1 MRASCWLI
9 AVIVSSFL
17 MTSAWGKP
25 TMGSSSTTLGCLSSG
40 CHSATTGGVSVS
52 SAITTNLGTQKDGA
66 VRGTLDTFRVAQ
78 GQTVSI
84 PINVAAGPSGD
95 LYALGV
101 YELNHGGQKN
111 SQANVMAY
119 SITSAGWTLR
129 GNATS
134 NLPYPRY
141 TYGTA
146 ALGTAKTVTF
156 SMLIGASTPADFYDV
171 QIQWGTMDNNGDL
184 WAQAERVYIE
194 VLSAPEPGSLAML
207 ILPVGRWLLRRR
219 RC

>member
-1 MRASCWLI
+1 MKPLCWIVALSVLI
-9 AVIVSSFL
+9 V
-17 MTSAWGKP
+17 P
-25 TMGSSSTTLGCLSSG
+25 TALATPSKGSSSTTAGCLSSG
-40 CHSATTGGVSVS
+40 CHGAKTGAMSITSGV
-52 SAITTNLGTQKDGA
+52 TTNLGTQKDGA
-66 VRGTLDTFRVAQ
+66 VRGTLDTFRVVQ

-95 LYALGV
+95 PYALGV
-101 YELNHGGQKN
+101 YELSHGGQKN

-141 TYGTA
+141 TYGTDG
-146 ALGTAKTVTF
+146 LGSAKTVTF

-171 QIQWGTMDNNGDL
+171 QLQWGTMDNNGDL

-194 VLSAPEPGSLAML
+194 VLSAPEPGQWAML
-207 ILPVGRWLLRRR
+207 MIPVSGWLLWRRR
-219 RC
+219 

>member
-9 AVIVSSFL
+9 AVVVSGCLVSD
-17 MTSAWGKP
+17 AWGKP

-40 CHSATTGGVSVS
+40 CHSTTTGAMAIT
-52 SAITTNLGTQKDGA
+52 SAVTTNLGTQKDGA
-66 VRGTLDTFRVAQ
+66 VRGTLDTFRVVQ

-119 SITSAGWTLR
+119 SITSTGWTLR

-156 SMLIGASTPADFYDV
+156 SMLVGATTPADFYDV
-171 QIQWGTMDNNGDL
+171 QIQWGTMDNFGDL

-194 VLSAPEPGSLAML
+194 VLSAPEPGQWAVLM
-207 ILPVGRWLLRRR
+207 IPVSGCLLRRR
-219 RC
+219 R